1 MMEAI
6 AVLYSATMI
15 MLYII
20 FWKKV
25 EHGHWFF
32 GLFIAMTAAF
42 TVCAVISLSAWEI
55 MIIIFLITTP
65 FIGKFLVL
73 GLIRAARRRL
83 QAKKIPKAVAI
94 SYRFPHNHLAVL
106 GMNKLKSY
114 IPPDSPTTK
123 IVSVNWQGIKKGNDE
138 RILDNR

>member
-25 EHGHWFF
+25 EDGHWFF

-42 TVCAVISLSAWEI
+42 TVCAVISRSAWEI

-73 GLIRAARRRL
+73 GLIRAARRRR
-83 QAKKIPKAVAI
+83 QDKKIPKAVALY
-94 SYRFPHNHLAVL
+94 SFPHNHLEVL
-106 GMNKLKSY
+106 GVDKLKKY
-114 IPPDSPTTK
+114 VPPA
-123 IVSVNWQGIKKGNDE
+123 
-138 RILDNR
+138 